1 MHPMQITSRS
11 NTRLRAAA
19 RLRDR
24 GARKETGLTL
34 VDGVREV
41 QRALEAG
48 VGFES
53 AFVCPEVLDA
63 DASLTV
69 DAIRAHHVETFECT
83 KPAFE
88 VVAFGDRAEG
98 FVAVV
103 RPPAL
108 ALDDLELPPSPL
120 VVVTE
125 DVEKPGNLGAIL
137 RSADGAGADAVIAI
151 GGTDLYNPNVIRA
164 SVATVFAVPV
174 VAASAEEAAAWLRSR
189 DIRIVATVVEAALP
203 YSEADLRGPLA
214 IVLGSEAEGVSAT
227 WRGADVEAVSLPM
240 LGVADSLNVSATA
253 AVLLYEARRQRGLVE
268 RAAARG
274 IGG

>member
-1 MHPMQITSRS
+1 MHAMEITSRS
-11 NTRLRAAA
+11 NPRLRAAA

-34 VDGVREV
+34 VDGAREV
-41 QRALEAG
+41 QRSLELG
-48 VGFES
+48 VQLES
-53 AFVCPEVLDA
+53 AFICPGLLDA
-63 DASLTV
+63 EADLAV
-69 DAIRAHHVETFECT
+69 AAIRAHQVETFECT
-83 KPAFE
+83 KPVFE
-88 VVAFGDRAEG
+88 LVAFGDRAEG
-98 FVAVV
+98 IVAVV
-103 RPPAL
+103 RAPAVTL
-108 ALDDLELPPSPL
+108 QDIELPPAPL

-137 RSADGAGADAVIAI
+137 RSADGAGVDAVIAI

-164 SVATVFAVPV
+164 SVATVFALPV
-174 VAASAEEAAAWLRSR
+174 VAASADETAAWLRSHE
-189 DIRIVATVVEAALP
+189 IRIVATVVEAALP

-214 IVLGSEAEGVSAT
+214 IVLGSEADGVSAT
-227 WRGADVEAVSLPM
+227 WRTTDVEAVSLPM

-268 RAAARG
+268 RAAALG

>member
-1 MHPMQITSRS
+1 MTPMEITSRS
-11 NTRLRAAA
+11 NPRLRAAA

-24 GARKETGLTL
+24 GARKDSGLTL
-34 VDGVREV
+34 VDGARELD
-41 QRALEAG
+41 RALESG
-48 VGFES
+48 VKVES
-53 AFVCPEVLDA
+53 AFVCPDLLDA
-63 DASLTV
+63 AADLVVAEV
-69 DAIRAHHVETFECT
+69 RARGVETFECT
-83 KPAFE
+83 KPVFE
-88 VVAFGDRAEG
+88 VVSFGDRAEG
-98 FVAVV
+98 IVAVV
-103 RPPAL
+103 RTPAL
-108 ALDDLELPPSPL
+108 TLHDLELSPSPL

-164 SVATVFAVPV
+164 SVATVFALPV
-174 VAASAEEAAAWLRSR
+174 VSASADETAAWLRQR
-189 DIRIVATVVEAALP
+189 GIRIVATVVEAALP
-203 YSEADLRGPLA
+203 YSEADLRGPIA

-268 RAAARG
+268 RAAALG